1 MGADFLEQS
10 LQFLLQPPPSASPD
24 INIKSFSLCCETIK
38 GKVQNIS
45 FLFPL
50 FYCNASPTTQ
60 YKPNTIPLITFS
72 LEHLSSAVQIIPQTI
87 ESIKLLVNLSSLT
100 SERQR
105 VRSIRL
111 DAGSATQRGQTSAA
125 LPHVLLLFLLLEVRH
140 QQKSVPARLPP
151 TFICEATAIL
161 MKLDCVRPRHRKLS
175 PDGRWTDMEFESA
188 EMEKRESIRRRN
200 TCPRAA
206 FVFRLPSV

>member
-1 MGADFLEQS
+1 MPFICCLDYSIDHRKHKTIGKLILFDIRETESEIHKVGRRQRYLARSDFCCLAPC
-10 LQFLLQPPPSASPD
+10 PPPP
-24 INIKSFSLCCETIK
+24 
-38 GKVQNIS
+38 
-45 FLFPL
+45 P
-50 FYCNASPTTQ
+50 P
-60 YKPNTIPLITFS
+60 
-72 LEHLSSAVQIIPQTI
+72 
-87 ESIKLLVNLSSLT
+87 
-100 SERQR
+100 
-105 VRSIRL
+105 
-111 DAGSATQRGQTSAA
+111 
-125 LPHVLLLFLLLEVRH
+125 
-140 QQKSVPARLPP
+140 PARSQASAEKCPGKAPP